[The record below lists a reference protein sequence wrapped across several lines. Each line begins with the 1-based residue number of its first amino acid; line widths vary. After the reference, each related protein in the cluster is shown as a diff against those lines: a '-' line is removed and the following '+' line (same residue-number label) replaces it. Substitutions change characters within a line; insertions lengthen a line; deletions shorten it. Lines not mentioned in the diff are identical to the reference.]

1 MTIEEIEQLITF
13 YNECPLLSEET
24 KQALIENLWKKH
36 SE

>member
-1 MTIEEIEQLITF
+1 MTIAEIEQLITF

-24 KQALIENLWKKH
+24 RQTLIDNLWKKH